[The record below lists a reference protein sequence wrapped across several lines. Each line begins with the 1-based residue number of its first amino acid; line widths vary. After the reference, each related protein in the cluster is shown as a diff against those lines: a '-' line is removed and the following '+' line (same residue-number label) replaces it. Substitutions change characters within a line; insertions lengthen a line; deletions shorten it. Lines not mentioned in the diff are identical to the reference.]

1 MSEFCEVCECDPCD
15 CYDGCPPAQSVIKKI
30 WYAYIL
36 KNGTYFVPRAPT
48 FCMARER
55 IDKFKSQLNVEPLIV
70 NPREW
75 ELLTKDNPLEYLEDK
90 NV

>member
-1 MSEFCEVCECDPCD
+1 MKEYCEVCECDPCD
-15 CYDGCPPAQSVIKKI
+15 CYDGCPPVESVVKKI
-30 WYAYIL
+30 GYAYII

-55 IDKFKSQLNVEPLIV
+55 NEKFKSQLNVEPLIV

-75 ELLTKDNPLEYLEDK
+75 ELLTRNNSLEYLENKD
-90 NV
+90 V